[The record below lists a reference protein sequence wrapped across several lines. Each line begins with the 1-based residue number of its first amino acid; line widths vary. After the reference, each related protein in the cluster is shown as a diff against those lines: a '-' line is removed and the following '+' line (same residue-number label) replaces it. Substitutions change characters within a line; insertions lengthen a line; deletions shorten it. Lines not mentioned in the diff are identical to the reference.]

1 MNQNHFSLKILTV
14 MLLSAYGGSFADGVV
29 PVSDGNTV
37 SLDTVNV
44 RGSHALSGK
53 TEKTRSYTIDRMS
66 TATGMRIAGKDTPQ
80 SVSVIT
86 RSRLDDKAVHTLE
99 EAMKN
104 TTGVNVVRDSG
115 LQTRFLSRGFYI
127 DQIGEDGITVNV
139 AGRSGYTAK
148 IDVSPSTDLAVYDHI
163 EVVRGATGLTQSNSE
178 PGGTVNLI
186 RKRPTASFKHTGEL
200 TVDHRGS
207 RRAVLDVSG
216 SLNKANTL
224 RGRLVGAEEYKKSF
238 KDRVWGRKHMVY
250 GIAEADA
257 GDSSVLTLG
266 GMYQKSR
273 EVPDFSGIILPCE
286 NQKTAPFS
294 STPACNRP
302 LQLPRNTYLGEDWS
316 RLSADKYNL
325 FSGFK
330 HVFDNGW
337 QLNAEVSYTKNES
350 DAKVGQFFLKNEH
363 AAGLSGEDAVGFLTE
378 KNEVI
383 PFEPKDK
390 ALEKLKAYRDE
401 TAKEYR
407 ERKDDFVKNRFDNT
421 AFEQYRSRR
430 AAERKAGFD
439 ECMSAP
445 FALDFIC
452 QGSWG
457 DPGVDADK
465 SEFVDK
471 ALAKEGIF
479 NNAAQR
485 FPNSLYDS
493 SFNRKATANRRY
505 SYMPLRHTK
514 DDRQWGIK
522 LDLTGTYGLFGREH
536 DFFVGYAY
544 GDEKIRSEYL
554 EIYERRHRVRPNTG
568 ATHGVYAG
576 SCQEEPDGDLSSP
589 LVRGHKEPDWQA
601 YDEKGNRTVYA
612 EECRNAKKIKTEPKL
627 DAEGKQVYYY
637 DEYSGSRTP
646 VYVDVYELDEKG
658 NKIQETNPDGTP
670 AFTGFSG
677 TVPVWKTVKVADDHV
692 PALYNYAHYLNTN
705 KTHSLTASTRFNVT
719 GRLHLL
725 GGLHYTRYET
735 SQTKDMPV
743 RYGQPASD
751 FQTASS
757 IKADQDHYTA
767 KMQGHKLTPYA
778 GITYDLTPQQSI
790 YGSYTKIFKQQDNVD
805 VSAKTILPPLVGTN
819 YEVGWKGAFLQ
830 GRLNASFAL
839 FYLEQKNRTVVDF
852 GYVPGAG
859 GKQGSFQTVAKPIG
873 KVVSRGAEFEL
884 SGELNED
891 WKVFAGYTYNKS
903 RYKNA
908 AEVNAERLAKNSS
921 AEPYNFSNF
930 TPVHIFRFGTS
941 FHIPNTGL
949 TVGGGVSAQS
959 GTSSLY
965 NIRQGGYGLIDGFVR
980 YELGK
985 HAKLSLIGTNLNG
998 RTYFENNYNRTRGAN
1013 NFYGEPRTVSMKLDW
1028 QF

>member
-1 MNQNHFSLKILTV
+1 MRAFGRFAHLHITEVSMNQNHFSLKILTV

-178 PGGTVNLI
+178 P
-186 RKRPTASFKHTGEL
+186 
-200 TVDHRGS
+200 
-207 RRAVLDVSG
+207 
-216 SLNKANTL
+216 
-224 RGRLVGAEEYKKSF
+224 
-238 KDRVWGRKHMVY
+238 
-250 GIAEADA
+250 
-257 GDSSVLTLG
+257 G

-544 GDEKIRSEYL
+544 GDEKIRSESL

-692 PALYNYAHYLNTN
+692 PALYNYAKYLNTN

-805 VSAKTILPPLVGTN
+805 VSAKTVLPPLVGTN

-839 FYLEQKNRTVVDF
+839 FYLKQKNRTVVDF

-884 SGELNED
+884 SGDLSED

-908 AEVNAERLAKNSS
+908 AEVNAERLAKNTG
-921 AEPYNFSNF
+921 ADPYNFSNF

-980 YELGK
+980 CELGN

>member
-1 MNQNHFSLKILTV
+1 M
-14 MLLSAYGGSFADGVV
+14 
-29 PVSDGNTV
+29 
-37 SLDTVNV
+37 
-44 RGSHALSGK
+44 
-53 TEKTRSYTIDRMS
+53 
-66 TATGMRIAGKDTPQ
+66 
-80 SVSVIT
+80 
-86 RSRLDDKAVHTLE
+86 
-99 EAMKN
+99 
-104 TTGVNVVRDSG
+104 
-115 LQTRFLSRGFYI
+115 
-127 DQIGEDGITVNV
+127 
-139 AGRSGYTAK
+139 
-148 IDVSPSTDLAVYDHI
+148 
-163 EVVRGATGLTQSNSE
+163 
-178 PGGTVNLI
+178 
-186 RKRPTASFKHTGEL
+186 
-200 TVDHRGS
+200 
-207 RRAVLDVSG
+207 
-216 SLNKANTL
+216 
-224 RGRLVGAEEYKKSF
+224 
-238 KDRVWGRKHMVY
+238 
-250 GIAEADA
+250 
-257 GDSSVLTLG
+257 
-266 GMYQKSR
+266 
-273 EVPDFSGIILPCE
+273 
-286 NQKTAPFS
+286 
-294 STPACNRP
+294 
-302 LQLPRNTYLGEDWS
+302 
-316 RLSADKYNL
+316 
-325 FSGFK
+325 
-330 HVFDNGW
+330 
-337 QLNAEVSYTKNES
+337 
-350 DAKVGQFFLKNEH
+350 
-363 AAGLSGEDAVGFLTE
+363 
-378 KNEVI
+378 
-383 PFEPKDK
+383 
-390 ALEKLKAYRDE
+390 EKLKAYRDE
-401 TAKEYR
+401 TAREYR
-407 ERKDDFVKNRFDNT
+407 ERKDDFIKNRFDNT

-505 SYMPLRHTK
+505 SYMPLRYTK

-692 PALYNYAHYLNTN
+692 PALYNYAKYLNTN

-805 VSAKTILPPLVGTN
+805 VSTKTVLPPLVGTN

-859 GKQGSFQTVAKPIG
+859 GKQGCGIRAVG
-873 KVVSRGAEFEL
+873 RV
-884 SGELNED
+884 
-891 WKVFAGYTYNKS
+891 
-903 RYKNA
+903 
-908 AEVNAERLAKNSS
+908 ERRLESLCGLHLQQ
-921 AEPYNFSNF
+921 EPLQKRCRSQRR
-930 TPVHIFRFGTS
+930 TPRQKHRRRPVQLQQFHTRA
-941 FHIPNTGL
+941 HIPFRNELPYTEYGADRRRRRVRTKRHKQPVQHQAGRL
-949 TVGGGVSAQS
+949 RADRRFRPLRIGQT
-959 GTSSLY
+959 
-965 NIRQGGYGLIDGFVR
+965 RQIEPHR
-980 YELGK
+980 YELK
-985 HAKLSLIGTNLNG
+985 
-998 RTYFENNYNRTRGAN
+998 RTHLF
-1013 NFYGEPRTVSMKLDW
+1013 
-1028 QF
+1028 